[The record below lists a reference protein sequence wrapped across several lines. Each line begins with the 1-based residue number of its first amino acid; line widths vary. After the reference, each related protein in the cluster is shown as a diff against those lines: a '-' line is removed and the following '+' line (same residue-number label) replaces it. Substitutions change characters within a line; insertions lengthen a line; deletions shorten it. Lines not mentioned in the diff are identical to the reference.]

1 MFFSLL
7 FSSHK
12 FILLSRINRSIWN
25 TVFLLP
31 DLFVCMRIPDLKL
44 TNPVDAITT
53 ARTPIVPEITPTAV
67 RVRR

>member
-12 FILLSRINRSIWN
+12 FILLSRINRNIWN

-31 DLFVCMRIPDLKL
+31 DLFDCMRIPDLKL

-53 ARTPIVPEITPTAV
+53 ARTLIVPETAPIAV
-67 RVRR
+67 RER